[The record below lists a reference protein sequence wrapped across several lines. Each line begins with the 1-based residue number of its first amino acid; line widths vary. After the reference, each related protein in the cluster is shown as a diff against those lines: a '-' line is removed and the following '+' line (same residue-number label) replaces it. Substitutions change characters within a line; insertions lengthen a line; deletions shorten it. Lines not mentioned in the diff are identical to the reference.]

1 MKKTILL
8 VALLSMFAAFAFKK
22 PKPDDTIADLSK
34 SLKTQPKANLAAD
47 DALYNKIQSD
57 KSAAPTIA
65 RPPIA
70 SQEDFAA
77 LIKQTRFVPH
87 PGDEGHLPYFDA
99 MPSEAATRFGFPEGL
114 KVVFIWLPENKDTL
128 VFVAVIR
135 PLRRDEEGSIEQRM
149 SQNPV
154 FAPELVAKLQKANPA
169 AETSAFAV
177 NLIPAGMEGGLLKR
191 RPMLNLKVAL
201 PNINPS
207 PKVVDAAV
215 IEIVTILQATQ
226 NIWR

>member
-1 MKKTILL
+1 MKKTIL
-8 VALLSMFAAFAFKK
+8 VALLSLFAAFSCEKAKS
-22 PKPDDTIADLSK
+22 DDTIADLSK
-34 SLKTQPKANLAAD
+34 SLETQPKANLAAD

-57 KSAAPTIA
+57 KSAAPAIA
-65 RPPIA
+65 RPAIA

-87 PGDEGHLPYFDA
+87 PGDESHLPYFDA
-99 MPSEAATRFGFPEGL
+99 MPPEAATRFGFPEGL

-128 VFVAVIR
+128 VFMAVIR
-135 PLRRDEEGSIEQRM
+135 ALRSDEEGSIEQRM
-149 SQNPV
+149 SPNPV
-154 FAPELVAKLQKANPA
+154 FAPELIAKLQKANPA

-177 NLIPAGMEGGLLKR
+177 NLIPSGMAGGLVKR

-201 PNINPS
+201 PNVNPS

-215 IEIVTILQATQ
+215 IEIDTILQATQ
-226 NIWR
+226 NTWR